1 VIPDDEEAGGQ
12 AGRLLGVTDW
22 IRLPQEMLTAFETLT
37 LSNDPLHMDPD
48 WVRQHTGLPGTIAPG
63 FLTLSLLP
71 YFAARLCLI
80 PEGHHAL
87 NYGFDRVRW
96 VEPVP
101 VGAEVRARFVD
112 GGSTAR
118 PAGRPGR
125 IARYE
130 VTIELR
136 NSGRPAMVATWLGAL
151 IPDAPP
157 AEPNG

>member
-37 LSNDPLHMDPD
+37 LSNDPLHMDPN
-48 WVRQHTGLPGTIAPG
+48 WV
-63 FLTLSLLP
+63 
-71 YFAARLCLI
+71 AARLCLI